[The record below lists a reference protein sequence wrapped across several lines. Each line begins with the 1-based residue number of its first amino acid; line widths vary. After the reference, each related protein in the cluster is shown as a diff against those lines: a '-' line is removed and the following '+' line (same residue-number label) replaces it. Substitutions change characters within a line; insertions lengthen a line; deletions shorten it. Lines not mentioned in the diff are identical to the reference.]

1 MVHVG
6 HAKCKAL
13 GGEIGS
19 WLSYKQQ
26 SEGQNLPGRPFNKG
40 QTPQKA
46 FMLNKATVLV
56 LNRNW
61 QAINV
66 RTPQEAFCQM
76 ATGVATALEIEGED
90 QIRPV
95 PWDEWIR
102 LPIRPQDEAAH
113 TVRGAIRIPTV
124 IVLANF
130 AKVPKKRPKLCARTI
145 RERDGNRCQYS
156 GKLLRPEEGSIDHV
170 VPRSRGGRDAW
181 ENCVWASKQVNA
193 RKGNRLPHEAGLR
206 LLKAPRVVPEMPATA
221 FIRNANGVGDW
232 KLFLKE

>member
-1 MVHVG
+1 
-6 HAKCKAL
+6 
-13 GGEIGS
+13 
-19 WLSYKQQ
+19 
-26 SEGQNLPGRPFNKG
+26 
-40 QTPQKA
+40 
-46 FMLNKATVLV
+46 MLNKATVLV

-95 PWDEWIR
+95 PWDEWVR
-102 LPIRPQDEAAH
+102 LPVRPQDEAAQ
-113 TVRGAIRIPTV
+113 TVRGPIRVPTV

-130 AKVPKKRPKLCARTI
+130 AKVPKKRPKLCARAI
-145 RERDGNRCQYS
+145 RERDGNRCQYT
-156 GKLLRPEEGSIDHV
+156 GKLLRPDEGSIDHV

-181 ENCVWASKQVNA
+181 ENCVWSSKQVNTK
-193 RKGNRLPHEAGLR
+193 KGNRLPHEAGLK
-206 LLKAPRVVPEMPATA
+206 LLKQPRAIPEMPATA
-221 FIRNANGVGDW
+221 FIRNAHGVDDW

>member
-1 MVHVG
+1 
-6 HAKCKAL
+6 
-13 GGEIGS
+13 
-19 WLSYKQQ
+19 
-26 SEGQNLPGRPFNKG
+26 
-40 QTPQKA
+40 
-46 FMLNKATVLV
+46 MLNKATVLV

-95 PWDEWIR
+95 PWDEWVR
-102 LPIRPQDEAAH
+102 LPVRPQDEAAQ
-113 TVRGAIRIPTV
+113 TVRGPIRVPTV

-145 RERDGNRCQYS
+145 RERDGNRCQYT
-156 GKLLRPEEGSIDHV
+156 GQLLRPDEGSIDHV

-181 ENCVWASKQVNA
+181 ENCVWSSKQVNTK
-193 RKGNRLPHEAGLR
+193 KGNRLPHEAGLK
-206 LLKAPRVVPEMPATA
+206 LLKQPRAIPEMPATA
-221 FIRNANGVGDW
+221 FIRNAHSVEDW